1 MRNVLVLNA
10 SFEPLSVVSAR
21 RATCLV
27 LADKAEIIESGEE
40 LVRSPS
46 FAMNVPL
53 VVRLRYMVKAP
64 RQRRAVLSRRAVFAR
79 DDYQCQYCGAHAD
92 SIDHILPRSR
102 GGHHS
107 WENLVAACKPCNL
120 SKRDRTPEEAEMV
133 LRRPT
138 VAPKSPAWVVIGV
151 SRMPSAWRA
160 YLPVAS

>member
-92 SIDHILPRSR
+92 SIDHIVPRSR

-120 SKRDRTPEEAEMV
+120 SKRDRTPEEAGMV
-133 LRRPT
+133 LRRPS
-138 VAPKSPAWVVIGV
+138 VAPKSPAWVVVGV
-151 SRMPSAWRA
+151 SRMPSALRA

>member
-21 RATCLV
+21 RAACLV

-64 RQRRAVLSRRAVFAR
+64 TTTGRAVSPSGFCSRR
-79 DDYQCQYCGAHAD
+79 
-92 SIDHILPRSR
+92 LP
-102 GGHHS
+102 
-107 WENLVAACKPCNL
+107 VP
-120 SKRDRTPEEAEMV
+120 V
-133 LRRPT
+133 LRD
-138 VAPKSPAWVVIGV
+138 SC
-151 SRMPSAWRA
+151 
-160 YLPVAS
+160 

>member
-27 LADKAEIIESGEE
+27 LAEKAEVIESGDEM
-40 LVRSPS
+40 VRSPS
-46 FAMNVPL
+46 VALEIPL

-79 DDYQCQYCGAHAD
+79 DDDECQYCGGHAD
-92 SIDHILPRSR
+92 SIDHVIPRSR
-102 GGHHS
+102 GGSHS

-120 SKRDRTPEEAEMV
+120 AKRDRTPEEAGM
-133 LRRPT
+133 LLKRPT
-138 VAPKSPAWVVIGV
+138 VAPKSPAWVVVGV

>member
-120 SKRDRTPEEAEMV
+120 SKRDRTPEEAGMV
-133 LRRPT
+133 LRRP
-138 VAPKSPAWVVIGV
+138 
-151 SRMPSAWRA
+151 
-160 YLPVAS
+160 

>member
-27 LADKAEIIESGEE
+27 LADKAEIIESSEE

-46 FAMNVPL
+46 LVMNVPL

-79 DDYQCQYCGAHAD
+79 DDHQCQYCGTHAD

-107 WENLVAACKPCNL
+107 WENLAAACKPCNL
-120 SKRDRTPEEAEMV
+120 SKRDRTPEEAGMV
-133 LRRPT
+133 LRRPS

-151 SRMPSAWRA
+151 SRMPSAWRP
-160 YLPVAS
+160 YLPVAR

>member
-92 SIDHILPRSR
+92 SIDHIVPRSR
-102 GGHHS
+102 GGHGFP
-107 WENLVAACKPCNL
+107 LVHPRVGAWLHVSGGA
-120 SKRDRTPEEAEMV
+120 SSYQRSV
-133 LRRPT
+133 
-138 VAPKSPAWVVIGV
+138 VAPGV
-151 SRMPSAWRA
+151 PWARRA
-160 YLPVAS
+160 D

>member
-92 SIDHILPRSR
+92 SIDHIVPRSR

-120 SKRDRTPEEAEMV
+120 SKRDRTPEEAGMV
-133 LRRPT
+133 LRRPS

-151 SRMPSAWRA
+151 SRMPSAWLA

>member
-27 LADKAEIIESGEE
+27 LADKAEIVESGDE

-92 SIDHILPRSR
+92 SIDHIVPRSR

-120 SKRDRTPEEAEMV
+120 SKRDRTPEEAGMV

-151 SRMPSAWRA
+151 SRMPSAWRS

>member
-27 LADKAEIIESGEE
+27 LAEKAEVIESGDEM
-40 LVRSPS
+40 VRSPS
-46 FAMNVPL
+46 VALEIPL

-79 DDYQCQYCGAHAD
+79 DDDECQYCGGHAD
-92 SIDHILPRSR
+92 SIDHVIPRSR
-102 GGHHS
+102 GGSHS
-107 WENLVAACKPCNL
+107 WENLVAECKPCNL
-120 SKRDRTPEEAEMV
+120 AKRDRTPEEAGM
-133 LRRPT
+133 LLKRPT
-138 VAPKSPAWVVIGV
+138 VAPKSPAWVVVGV

>member
-27 LADKAEIIESGEE
+27 LADKAEIIESSEE

-64 RQRRAVLSRRAVFAR
+64 RHRRAVLSRRAVFAR
-79 DDYQCQYCGAHAD
+79 DDYQCQYCGSHAD
-92 SIDHILPRSR
+92 SIDHIVPSSR

-120 SKRDRTPEEAEMV
+120 SKRDRTPEEAGMV
-133 LRRPT
+133 LRRPS
-138 VAPKSPAWVVIGV
+138 VAPKSPAWAVIGV

>member
-1 MRNVLVLNA
+1 M
-10 SFEPLSVVSAR
+10 VSAR

-46 FAMNVPL
+46 LAMNVPL

-120 SKRDRTPEEAEMV
+120 SKRDRTPEEAGMV
-133 LRRPT
+133 LRRPS